1 MSHSVDLVS
10 ERIEVSENPEEI
22 NEAYYQRGWTDGL
35 PIIPPTEERVE
46 KMLALKR

>member
-10 ERIEVSENPEEI
+10 ERIEVNDNLEEI
-22 NEAYYQRGWTDGL
+22 NGIYFERGWTDGL

-46 KMLALKR
+46 KMLAGT